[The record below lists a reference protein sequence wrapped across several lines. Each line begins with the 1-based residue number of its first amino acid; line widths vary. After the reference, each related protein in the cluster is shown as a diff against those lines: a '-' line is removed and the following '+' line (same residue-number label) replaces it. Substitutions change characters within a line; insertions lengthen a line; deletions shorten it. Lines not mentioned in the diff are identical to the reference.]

1 MQLRDCNIAERA
13 ERRGLDAALNA
24 LDAALDGLINTVE
37 ADALEQAM
45 GPVLPRLAPAQQAGF
60 VTTEQ
65 VQIVARAMQ
74 KLSRPELDPDH
85 VTAAEQQ
92 LVQQAQ
98 QLGPKDL
105 RLIADRIVDAV
116 DSDSPAPVDEQLQ
129 QDRRKH
135 PPDIG

>member
-1 MQLRDCNIAERA
+1 
-13 ERRGLDAALNA
+13 
-24 LDAALDGLINTVE
+24 
-37 ADALEQAM
+37 
-45 GPVLPRLAPAQQAGF
+45 
-60 VTTEQ
+60 
-65 VQIVARAMQ
+65 
-74 KLSRPELDPDH
+74 LDPDH